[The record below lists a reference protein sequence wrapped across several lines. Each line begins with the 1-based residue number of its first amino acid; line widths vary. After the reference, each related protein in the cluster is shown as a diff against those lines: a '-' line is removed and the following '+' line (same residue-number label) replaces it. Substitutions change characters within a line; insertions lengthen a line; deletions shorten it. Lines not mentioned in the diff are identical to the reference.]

1 MVQNLG
7 GRRQNRRVISAI
19 LFRSGGSRGA
29 RGRQPTPHRPRG
41 RHFVLLCGHILSKK

>member
-19 LFRSGGSRGA
+19 LFRSGASRGLGGA
-29 RGRQPTPHRPRG
+29 SPPPHRPRG
-41 RHFVLLCGHILSKK
+41 RHFVLLCDRILS